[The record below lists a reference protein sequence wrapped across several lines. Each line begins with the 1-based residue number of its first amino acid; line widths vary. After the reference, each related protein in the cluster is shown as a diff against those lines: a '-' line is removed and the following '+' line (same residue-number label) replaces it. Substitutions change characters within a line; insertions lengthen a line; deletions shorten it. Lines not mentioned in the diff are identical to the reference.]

1 MFKRYKIFLGIM
13 IILTSFCG
21 IISLAESIVA
31 IAKGSVEYGLF
42 VINNPI
48 LGGIHAILCAI
59 AVGLMIGEYKR
70 TKESEKLL
78 DELNQKSD
86 KDSNQ
91 DKKEDIKE
99 K

>member
-1 MFKRYKIFLGIM
+1 MFKRYKIFLGIV

-21 IISLAESIVA
+21 IISLADSIVA
-31 IAKGSVEYGLF
+31 ITKGPVEYGLF
-42 VINNPI
+42 DKNNSI
-48 LGGIHAILCAI
+48 VGEIHAILCAI
-59 AVGLMIGEYKR
+59 VVGLMIGEYKR